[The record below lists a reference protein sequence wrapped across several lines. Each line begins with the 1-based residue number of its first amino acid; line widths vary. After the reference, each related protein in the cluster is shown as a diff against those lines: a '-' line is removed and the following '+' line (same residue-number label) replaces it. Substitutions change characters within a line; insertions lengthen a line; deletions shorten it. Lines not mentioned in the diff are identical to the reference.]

1 MTDNEQKELNRY
13 QQYYNANKLAYMMTE
28 NQKLPESQDAKLLRY
43 DYNTRQVDKLSVT
56 KKVNQEDMAIVEFLD
71 QRKKRMLKHVKERD
85 INYFTAEEVQTAIQD
100 IEKMGLK
107 NIDVGFEPVRL
118 PSQPQ
123 PEAN

>member
-56 KKVNQEDMAIVEFLD
+56 KKVTPEDMAIVEFLD
-71 QRKKRMLKHVKERD
+71 LRKKRMLKHVKERD
-85 INYFTAEEVQTAIQD
+85 IDYFTPEEV
-100 IEKMGLK
+100 
-107 NIDVGFEPVRL
+107 
-118 PSQPQ
+118 
-123 PEAN
+123 

>member
-28 NQKLPESQDAKLLRY
+28 NQKLPEAQDAKLLRY

-56 KKVNQEDMAIVEFLD
+56 KKVTPEDMAIVEFLD

-85 INYFTAEEVQTAIQD
+85 IDYFTPEEV
-100 IEKMGLK
+100 
-107 NIDVGFEPVRL
+107 
-118 PSQPQ
+118 
-123 PEAN
+123 